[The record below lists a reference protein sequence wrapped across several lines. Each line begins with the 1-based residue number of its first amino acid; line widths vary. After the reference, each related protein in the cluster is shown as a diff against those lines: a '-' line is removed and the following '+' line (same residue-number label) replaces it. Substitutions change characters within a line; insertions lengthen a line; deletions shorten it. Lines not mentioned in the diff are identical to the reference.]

1 MTSFVRQDRS
11 DMWPFK
17 RKEEVRADTEITPSV
32 ESVLLQ
38 ALLGRTQITKADAL
52 AVPTVSGAID
62 IIASTIASLPIKL
75 YQQKNGRVTP
85 VTDDKRLKLLNKETG
100 DTLTAVQ
107 FWRALLEDYYLDKGG
122 YAYLNKAWNEIQ
134 SIHYVD
140 ATKISI
146 IRNEHPIFKDY
157 DLYVHDKHYKP
168 YEFLKILRKTKNG
181 SDSVSIIEENALMIG
196 VLYHELVYEQNMVKK
211 GGNKKGFLKS
221 AKNLSKDAMSA
232 LKEAYKKLYSNN
244 SENVVVLNNGI
255 EFQEASNTSVEM
267 QLNENKE
274 TNANEVAKLFKMPIA
289 IIKGSATQT
298 DVDNFIK
305 FCIMPLINDIECSLD
320 RDLLLENEKES
331 YYFAFDT
338 KELTRGNIK
347 ERYEAY
353 EIGLQNNFLQA
364 DEVREKEDLEPL
376 GIEWI
381 KLGLDSVLYNPKTR
395 EIYTPNTN
403 KTVDIEDL
411 KLERE
416 NNGGEN
422 GKEKE
427 EC

>member
-1 MTSFVRQDRS
+1 
-11 DMWPFK
+11 MWPFK
-17 RKEEVRADTEITPSV
+17 RKQEVRADTENSEKIDNV
-32 ESVLLQ
+32 EDVLLK
-38 ALLGRTQITKADAL
+38 ALLGKTEVTKADAL
-52 AVPTVSGAID
+52 AIPTIAGAID
-62 IIASTIASLPIKL
+62 VIASTIASLPIKL
-75 YQQKNGRVTP
+75 YRQEEERV
-85 VTDDKRLKLLNKETG
+85 VEIKDDERLKLLNKDTG
-100 DTLTAVQ
+100 DTLSSVQ
-107 FWRALLEDYYLDKGG
+107 FWKALIEDYYLEKGG
-122 YAYLNKAWNEIQ
+122 YAYVNRQWGAIK

-157 DLYVHDKHYKP
+157 DLYVYDKKYKP
-168 YEFLKILRKTKNG
+168 YEFFKILRKTKNG
-181 SDSVSIIEENALMIG
+181 SESVSLIDENALMIG

-211 GGNKKGFLKS
+211 GGNKRGFLKS
-221 AKNLSKDAMSA
+221 QKKLADEAIRK
-232 LKEAYKKLYSNN
+232 LKEAYKQLYSNN
-244 SENVVVLNNGI
+244 SENVVVLNDGI
-255 EFQEASNTSVEM
+255 DFKEASNTSVEM

-274 TNANEVAKLFKMPIA
+274 TNSNEVSKLFKMPIS
-289 IIKGSATQT
+289 IIKGNATQT
-298 DVDNFIK
+298 DIENFIK
-305 FCIMPLINDIECSLD
+305 FCITPLINDIECSLD

-403 KTVDIEDL
+403 QTVNIEDL
-411 KLERE
+411 KKTST
-416 NNGGEN
+416 NNQAKEGGEDDA
-422 GKEKE
+422 GRIES
-427 EC
+427 

>member
-1 MTSFVRQDRS
+1 
-11 DMWPFK
+11 MWPFK
-17 RKEEVRADTEITPSV
+17 RKEEVRADTEISPSV
-32 ESVLLQ
+32 EDVLLQ
-38 ALLGRTQITKADAL
+38 ALIGKTKVTKVDAL
-52 AVPTVSGAID
+52 AVPTIAGSID

-75 YQQKNGRVTP
+75 YQQKDGRVLE
-85 VTDDKRLKLLNKETG
+85 VLNDKRLRLLNKETG

-107 FWRALLEDYYLDKGG
+107 FWKALLEDYYLDKGG
-122 YAYLNKAWNEIQ
+122 YAYLNKAWNEIR

-140 ATKISI
+140 ASKISI

-157 DLYVHDKHYKP
+157 DLYVYDKQYKQ

-181 SDSVSIIEENALMIG
+181 SESVSIIEENALMIG

-221 AKNLSKDAMSA
+221 SKKLTKDAMDV
-232 LKEAYKKLYSNN
+232 LKEAYRKLYSNN
-244 SENVVVLNNGI
+244 SENVVVLNDGI
-255 EFQEASNTSVEM
+255 EFQEASNTSVEL

-274 TNANEVAKLFKMPIA
+274 TNANEVAKLFKMPIS
-289 IIKGSATQT
+289 IIKGNATQT

-320 RDLLLENEKES
+320 RDLLLESEKES
-331 YYFAFDT
+331 FYFAFDT

-381 KLGLDSVLYNPKTR
+381 KLGLDSVLYNPKTK

-411 KLERE
+411 KKSTVDNTIKE
-416 NNGGEN
+416 GGEDDA
-422 GKEKE
+422 GRT
-427 EC
+427 

>member
-1 MTSFVRQDRS
+1 
-11 DMWPFK
+11 MWPFK
-17 RKEEVRADTEITPSV
+17 RKEEVRADTEISPSV
-32 ESVLLQ
+32 EDVLLQ
-38 ALLGRTQITKADAL
+38 ALIGRMQITKADAL
-52 AVPTVSGAID
+52 AVPTIAGAID
-62 IIASTIASLPIKL
+62 IIASTISSLPIKL
-75 YQQKNGRVTP
+75 YQQKDGRVIEI
-85 VTDDKRLKLLNKETG
+85 TDDRRLRLLNEDTG

-107 FWRALLEDYYLDKGG
+107 FWRTLIEDYYLDKGG
-122 YAYLNKAWNEIQ
+122 YAYLNKSWNEVQ

-140 ATKISI
+140 SAKISI
-146 IRNEHPIFKDY
+146 IKNEHPIFKDY
-157 DLYVHDKHYKP
+157 DLYVYDKQYKP

-181 SDSVSIIEENALMIG
+181 CDSVSIIEENALMIG

-221 AKNLSKDAMSA
+221 TKQLTKEAMTA

-255 EFQEASNTSVEM
+255 EFQEASNTSVEL

-289 IIKGSATQT
+289 IIKGNATQT

-305 FCIMPLINDIECSLD
+305 FCIMPLVNDIECSLD
-320 RDLLLENEKES
+320 RDLLLESEKES
-331 YYFAFDT
+331 FYFAFDT

-364 DEVREKEDLEPL
+364 DEVRKKEDLEPL
-376 GIEWI
+376 GIDWI
-381 KLGLDSVLYNPKTR
+381 KLGLDAVLYNPKTK

-411 KLERE
+411 KKSTVD
-416 NNGGEN
+416 NNKQEGGEDDA
-422 GKEKE
+422 GRT
-427 EC
+427 